1 MISNKVCI
9 YILYTLCV
17 YELRPKKK
25 NHPIAS
31 REMTSSS
38 PPPRDSMLL
47 YWQEN
52 QYDDRNVQIHGR
64 TIFSVMAL
72 FSVVLFFAVLT
83 LYIHR
88 SCLVRD
94 PTSLNPPSPPF
105 TSYVGGGLDPAEIRS
120 LPVVLCRREAAEEEM
135 EECCICL
142 GGLEEGE
149 KMKVLPMCR
158 HCYHCECVDR
168 WLMTESSC
176 PLCRV
181 SIRVDSSASL

>member
-1 MISNKVCI
+1 
-9 YILYTLCV
+9 
-17 YELRPKKK
+17 
-25 NHPIAS
+25 
-31 REMTSSS
+31 MTSSS
-38 PPPRDSMLL
+38 PPPRPSMLL
-47 YWQEN
+47 YWHES

-64 TIFSVMAL
+64 TIFSVVAL
-72 FSVVLFFAVLT
+72 LSVILFFALLT

-94 PTSLNPPSPPF
+94 TIYLNAPSPPL
-105 TSYVGGGLDPAEIRS
+105 TPCVSSGGLDPAEIRS
-120 LPVVLCRREAAEEEM
+120 IPVVLCRREAAEEE
-135 EECCICL
+135 ERECCICL

-181 SIRVDSSASL
+181 SIRVDSSVSLQ

>member
-1 MISNKVCI
+1 
-9 YILYTLCV
+9 
-17 YELRPKKK
+17 
-25 NHPIAS
+25 
-31 REMTSSS
+31 MTSSS